1 MEKEF
6 YPLFLAQTETIFSLA
21 NGYLGRRGCFEEGTR
36 VFETGKFINA
46 FYEIWPLC
54 SGEEAH
60 GFAKEGQTIVKV
72 TDTKIIK
79 LVILKPGSIE

>member
-6 YPLFLAQTETIFSLA
+6 YPRFLAQTETIFSPGH
-21 NGYLGRRGCFEEGTR
+21 GYLGMRGCFEERTR
-36 VFETGKFINA
+36 VFENAKFINA
-46 FYEIWPLC
+46 FYEIWPIC
-54 SGEEAH
+54 YGEEAH